1 MININ
6 DYKYLNNISDILSF
20 FEDKTFL
27 DFYNSINDDN
37 IKVTSNLIHNK
48 KYISRKEQFIFN
60 LDNYI
65 SFIKNNIFINPLELR
80 YIISLTLNNKYNKIL
95 YSDTYYYDDTD
106 TYIREFINMFMF
118 NYNKNISFLK
128 KYINIKKLNFEE
140 LSNFINKHKKRTYCL
155 FETINQNN
163 MNFYIPIINSL
174 FN

>member
-95 YSDTYYYDDTD
+95 YS
-106 TYIREFINMFMF
+106 
-118 NYNKNISFLK
+118 
-128 KYINIKKLNFEE
+128 
-140 LSNFINKHKKRTYCL
+140 
-155 FETINQNN
+155 
-163 MNFYIPIINSL
+163 
-174 FN
+174 